1 MYARR
6 EGEGDGAGADAVCDA
21 RTVHTSSSDVLVS
34 ICARAFVH
42 ACVRAKWWTHTRGM
56 RNGKEETLYL
66 VICREVMMAL
76 HGVST
81 LYSREKTL

>member
-1 MYARR
+1 
-6 EGEGDGAGADAVCDA
+6 
-21 RTVHTSSSDVLVS
+21 
-34 ICARAFVH
+34 
-42 ACVRAKWWTHTRGM
+42 M